1 MSLEGKVALVTG
13 GSRGIGRAIC
23 QQLAGQ
29 GAVVGINFVSNPSAA
44 EETLAEVKE
53 AGSAGFVTGFDV
65 ADSQAVQAAV
75 KSITADYGGVDILVN
90 NAGITRDGLM
100 ARMKDADWD
109 AVLNTNLKGAFTCSK
124 AVMRGMMKKRWGRII
139 NISSVIGFL
148 GNGGQVN
155 YAAAKAGLVGFTKAM
170 ARELAARS
178 VTVNCVAPGYIVTDM
193 TRELSEDI
201 QEMIKAQIPLG
212 TLGTPEDVAKA
223 TGYLASEESGY
234 ITGQTLHVNGGM
246 YMGN

>member
-1 MSLEGKVALVTG
+1 MSLEGKTALVTG

-23 QQLAGQ
+23 LQLAAR
-29 GAVVGINFVSNPSAA
+29 GATVGVNYVSNAGAA
-44 EETLAEVKE
+44 EETLAAVTA
-53 AGSAGFVTGFDV
+53 AGGKGFVIGFDV
-65 ADSQAVQAAV
+65 ADSVAVQKAV
-75 KSITADYGGVDILVN
+75 KESAADHDGIDILVN

-139 NISSVIGFL
+139 NITSVIGFL

-155 YAAAKAGLVGFTKAM
+155 YAAAKAGLVGFSKSM
-170 ARELAARS
+170 ARELATRQI
-178 VTVNCVAPGYIVTDM
+178 TVNCVAPGYIVTDM
-193 TRELSEDI
+193 TSDLSEDI
-201 QEMIKAQIPLG
+201 QEMIKKQIPLG
-212 TLGTPEDVAKA
+212 ILGTPEDVAGA
-223 TGYLASEESGY
+223 VGYLASVESSY

>member
-1 MSLEGKVALVTG
+1 MSLDEKTALVTG
-13 GSRGIGRAIC
+13 GSRGIGRAVC
-23 QQLAGQ
+23 LQLAAQ
-29 GAVVGINFVSNPSAA
+29 GAVVGVNYVSNAAAA
-44 EETLAEVKE
+44 EETLAAITA
-53 AGSAGFVTGFDV
+53 AGGKGFAVGFDV
-65 ADSQAVQAAV
+65 ADGDAVQKAIKDV
-75 KSITADYGGVDILVN
+75 SADHGAVDILVN

-100 ARMKDADWD
+100 ARMKEADWD

-139 NISSVIGFL
+139 NITSVIGFL

-155 YAAAKAGLVGFTKAM
+155 YAAAKAGLVGFSKSM
-170 ARELAARS
+170 ARELAARQ

-212 TLGTPEDVAKA
+212 TLGTPEDVAA
-223 TGYLASEESGY
+223 AVGYLASDASGY
-234 ITGQTLHVNGGM
+234 MTGQTLHVNGGM